1 MPPPVPTM
9 PPSPASLE
17 NAAIRARPR
26 RTKQTSLGLPTS
38 REEFFYAKEKHGTD
52 DDEIDPWQI
61 RLLAFLNSTGVQHF
75 LIALLMLDVT
85 ILFMELAIDAFFP
98 QCYII
103 ESHAISCCPARADN
117 PHSIAMAFSRVL
129 SSDDEHNELCEA
141 PLVETNYPVGCNDHA
156 YPAVHVAHNVLFSL
170 TMIILVTFEIELLI
184 MIYLIGVKKF
194 FSRVFYVV
202 DLFIVTVSLVLEVVF
217 RLLHNEIASDL
228 VGILIFFRVWRFVRI
243 GHGFIASTFELQEEK
258 MEKWKEYIHEVEKI
272 VGDLGGKLP
281 ETRPSSLLEEEDGS
295 D

>member
-1 MPPPVPTM
+1 MPL
-9 PPSPASLE
+9 SSASLD
-17 NAAIRARPR
+17 NAATRTRPR

-38 REEFFYAKEKHGTD
+38 REEFFFAKEKHGAD
-52 DDEIDPWQI
+52 SDEHDPWQI
-61 RLLAFLNSTGVQHF
+61 RLLAFLNSQGVQHF

-103 ESHAISCCPARADN
+103 ESHAVSCCPSGADN
-117 PHSIAMAFSRVL
+117 PHYLAQAFSRVL
-129 SSDDEHNELCEA
+129 SNGDEHNELCEA
-141 PLVETNYPVGCNDHA
+141 PLVETIHPVGCDDHA
-156 YPAVHVAHNVLFSL
+156 NHAVRVAHDVLFSL
-170 TMIILVTFEIELLI
+170 TMIILVTFEIELLT
-184 MIYLIGVKKF
+184 MVYLIGVKKF
-194 FSRVFYVV
+194 FSRVFYVI
-202 DLFIVTVSLVLEVVF
+202 DLFIVTVSLALEIVF

-258 MEKWKEYIHEVEKI
+258 LEKWKEYAHDVEKI
-272 VGDLGGKLP
+272 VNDLGGKLP
-281 ETRPSSLLEEEDGS
+281 ETRPPSLLEEEENS